1 MTGVERVLVDGSNL
15 AHALGR
21 TQATPRPAAGIIGAM
36 RAAFPSGVRVEVVF
50 DGIGQA
56 AIGRGGIGRAGTPA
70 RAAENLFVQ
79 HAGQRTADRV
89 IDEAVAAQ
97 LAADG
102 PAGTWGILVV
112 TDDRELRDFVQS
124 KGARVAGTAWLAGR
138 LSRVAAG
145 VGLPG
150 RGGSG
155 GASGAVPGAKS
166 GTSIGHRRPPRPPRS
181 DPRD

>member
-21 TQATPRPAAGIIGAM
+21 TQAAPRPAAGIIGAM

-56 AIGRGGIGRAGTPA
+56 AIGRGGIGRAGSPA

-79 HAGQRTADRV
+79 HAGRRTADRV

-97 LAADG
+97 LQADG

-112 TDDRELRDFVQS
+112 TDDRELRDLVQS
-124 KGARVAGTAWLAGR
+124 KGARVAGTGWLAGR

-145 VGLPG
+145 VGLG
-150 RGGSG
+150 GGSVGGSG
-155 GASGAVPGAKS
+155 AAPGSRS
-166 GTSIGHRRPPRPPRS
+166 GTSIGHRRAPRPPRV